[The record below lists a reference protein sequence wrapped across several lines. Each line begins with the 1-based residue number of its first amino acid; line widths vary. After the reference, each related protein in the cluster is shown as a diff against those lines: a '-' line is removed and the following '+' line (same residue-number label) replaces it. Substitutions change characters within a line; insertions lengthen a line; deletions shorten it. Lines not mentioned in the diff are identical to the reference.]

1 MYVLDVTSM
10 FLVNIKFIRHYVDTT
25 SSRQVFSTFEECE
38 DYIKQFPR
46 YIVEDWSIC
55 PLTEQNPI
63 KSKKDVRRPHLL
75 NVKVTFNDSSI
86 KWYMNVHP
94 DNFNDVFMS
103 GARLNGVYKLEVR
116 VNEF

>member
-1 MYVLDVTSM
+1 M

-25 SSRQVFSTFEECE
+25 STSQVFNTIEKCEEF
-38 DYIKQFPR
+38 INQFPR
-46 YIVEDWSIC
+46 HIVDDWSIC

-63 KSKKDVRRPHLL
+63 KYKKDAKRPHLL
-75 NVKVTFNDSSI
+75 NVKVIYNDSSA

-94 DNFNDVFMS
+94 DNFNEVVMS
-103 GARLNGVYKLEVR
+103 GSRLNGVYKLEVR